1 MQELVTADAI
11 VVDVEIDGEA
21 AVGELLESNFD
32 EFFGVD
38 GLNVCHSLFLS
49 KIQILALERRKN
61 VEKTLVDIL
70 SDTTEQS
77 VSPSFTVTNEWSAQK
92 AASIFFGEESN
103 D

>member
-1 MQELVTADAI
+1 MTIDDFGIGSGLRHEIEMQELVTADAI

-49 KIQILALERRKN
+49 KLRIKY
-61 VEKTLVDIL
+61 
-70 SDTTEQS
+70 
-77 VSPSFTVTNEWSAQK
+77 
-92 AASIFFGEESN
+92 SI
-103 D
+103 

>member
-38 GLNVCHSLFLS
+38 LLAVCHSLFLS
-49 KIQILALERRKN
+49 KIRIIYSIRATERVTKWLCGGK
-61 VEKTLVDIL
+61 VCVFF
-70 SDTTEQS
+70 
-77 VSPSFTVTNEWSAQK
+77 VSSAK
-92 AASIFFGEESN
+92 KPYLCSK
-103 D
+103 DK